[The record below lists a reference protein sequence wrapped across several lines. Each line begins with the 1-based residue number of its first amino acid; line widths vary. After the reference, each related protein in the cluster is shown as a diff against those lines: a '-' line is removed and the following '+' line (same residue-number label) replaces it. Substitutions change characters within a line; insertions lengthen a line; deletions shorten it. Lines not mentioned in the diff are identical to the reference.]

1 MISLRR
7 HPGLPVG
14 VLLVILGLGNWV
26 VSRSKLFEYGHRIAS
41 TETID
46 RVGTLSDYRELTPR
60 TNATL
65 LERLHRGT
73 PDYNFTAAKL
83 DFYTVVQS
91 GGRLLAFI
99 GLLVAGVALL
109 RGWRERRVGEA
120 GFGAAT
126 TPGSLRRR
134 SH

>member
-41 TETID
+41 TETVE
-46 RVGTLSDYRELTPR
+46 RVGSLADYPELTPR

-65 LERLHRGT
+65 LERLHRGA
-73 PDYNFTAAKL
+73 PDYDFTAAKL

-91 GGRLLAFI
+91 GGRVLTSI
-99 GLLVAGVALL
+99 GVLVAGVALL
-109 RGWRERRVGEA
+109 RGWRDRRLGSA
-120 GFGAAT
+120 GL
-126 TPGSLRRR
+126 GSPMPDGGPRRP
-134 SH
+134 